1 MKNNEQNTE
10 QIILEAAEAEFLE
23 KGYSN
28 AKMLS
33 IARRA
38 GVAHSMLHYYFRSKE
53 NLFKSILQRKTQE
66 LLPMFDEALAS
77 NCPIHEIIQKV
88 REARDRY
95 VFAKSPRMP
104 YFLLTEILAKPENRE
119 MLIEVFD
126 KSPMVQLQRFRER
139 LNQEIAQGNLR
150 EIGFADFIFLLITFD
165 ASSLSAILL
174 AKESGRLPEEVCD
187 KLMETYR
194 EHNMQIILDALRL

>member
-77 NCPIHEIIQKV
+77 NCPIREIIQKV

-150 EIGFADFIFLLITFD
+150 EIGFADFIFLLINISKYVF
-165 ASSLSAILL
+165 SVYINS
-174 AKESGRLPEEVCD
+174 KR
-187 KLMETYR
+187 
-194 EHNMQIILDALRL
+194 